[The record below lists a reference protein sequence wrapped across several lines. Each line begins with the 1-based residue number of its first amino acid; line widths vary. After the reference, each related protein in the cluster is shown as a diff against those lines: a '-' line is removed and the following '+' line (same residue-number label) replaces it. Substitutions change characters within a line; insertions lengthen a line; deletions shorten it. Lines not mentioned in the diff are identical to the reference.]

1 MQMMYENYRF
11 MFIPIIV
18 GVLGHVPE
26 CLFTNIQNLGFTK
39 NETKKLA
46 KKLQVLSVTRIVKIC
61 KKFMSFQ
68 VWVSTILIYNLILA
82 SQLCHL
88 LRELVYSSFFFIY
101 WFYFFEPL
109 KTLEC

>member
-1 MQMMYENYRF
+1 MLTRFQRRRTYYGSLIRNMQMMYENYRF

-68 VWVSTILIYNLILA
+68 V
-82 SQLCHL
+82 
-88 LRELVYSSFFFIY
+88 
-101 WFYFFEPL
+101 
-109 KTLEC
+109 